1 LVIKLGHVVDLHIM
15 SLSRVDDGLGWAR
28 RQVALRWVGLGAS
41 GWASTV
47 NTQSIVTVLVA
58 TYIMAQTTKV

>member
-1 LVIKLGHVVDLHIM
+1 M